1 MTTTKSYP
9 VFDCDSHVTEL
20 PELWDYLSAKEK
32 EAVKPWFWP
41 EEQWLV
47 LNGNN
52 WTYDSFSHGRIGLT
66 FGFYPTSVG
75 ERTPAAGE
83 LAGPGVDKRTIRKLR
98 SMRLSEEQIE
108 YVEQKGARE
117 PLARIADMDLQ
128 GIDQVMVIPLMMFS
142 SFLFIENREAAAL
155 VARAYNDW
163 IYDWCSVAPDRLFPC
178 AALPVQ
184 NPALAASELRRVAS
198 RGFKVAAMRPVDVQ
212 DLYPNRL
219 GFEPIWDAFDETGLV
234 AGMHSL
240 STRPHPNPTGKQ
252 WSPGQFQDRA
262 VRGSQLGGASQSLGF
277 IHEAQTWLTGVLLS
291 GFLER
296 HPGVAMAVME
306 SNASWVPMLLEQ
318 CDRAFALYR
327 RERTASATR
336 LPSELFAERCFV
348 AFEGDETPVY
358 RQYQQ
363 FEEIGIWSSDVYH
376 HDGADAWT
384 AIRAMNEAGVPDGAQ
399 AKLMGDN
406 ARRMYGIEPVNVTS
420 AEPES
425 YPRPDWY
432 PTREEI
438 DREYA
443 DRLAVR

>member
-1 MTTTKSYP
+1 MS
-9 VFDCDSHVTEL
+9 
-20 PELWDYLSAKEK
+20 
-32 EAVKPWFWP
+32 
-41 EEQWLV
+41 
-47 LNGNN
+47 
-52 WTYDSFSHGRIGLT
+52 
-66 FGFYPTSVG
+66 FGFYPTSIG

-83 LAGPGVDKRTIRKLR
+83 LAGPGVDKRIIRKLR
-98 SMRLSEEQIE
+98 SMRLSEDQID
-108 YVEQKGARE
+108 YVEQKGAKQ

-142 SFLFIENREAAAL
+142 SFLFIENHEAAAL

-184 NPALAASELRRVAS
+184 NTARAVEELCRVAS

-212 DLYPNRL
+212 DLYPNQS
-219 GFEPIWDAFDETGLV
+219 GTEPIWDAFDETGLV
-234 AGMHSL
+234 AGIHSL
-240 STRPHPNPTGKQ
+240 STRPHRNPTGKQ

-262 VRGSQLGGASQSLGF
+262 IRGSQLGGASQSLGF
-277 IHEAQTWLTGVLLS
+277 MHEAQAWLTGVLLS
-291 GFLER
+291 GFLEH
-296 HPGVAMAVME
+296 HPRVTMAVME
-306 SNASWVPMLLEQ
+306 SNASWIPMLLAE
-318 CDRAFALYR
+318 CDRAFTLYR
-327 RERTASATR
+327 SERNVRGSR
-336 LPSELFAERCFV
+336 LPSELFAEQCFV

-358 RQYQQ
+358 RQHAQ
-363 FEEIGIWSSDVYH
+363 FEDIGIWSSDVYH

-384 AIRAMNEAGVPDGAQ
+384 AIRAMNEAGVPEEAQ
-399 AKLMGDN
+399 AKLMGGN

-443 DRLAVR
+443 DRLAVG